1 MNQDHIFID
10 TETSNRDP
18 KTGCIIE
25 IAAIRTDA
33 KGRVMSS
40 FKERITPDREVDPE
54 AARVNGYTAN
64 WGGRPYSQV
73 IREFNNAMVRE
84 DDKVVFVA
92 HFADFDRG
100 FIRSDC
106 QRHKV
111 EIPLD
116 TRAWICTGNLVWPY
130 VYQDQ
135 LRSRKLSDV
144 CRFLGIEYIYSHD
157 AAADAKACM
166 DVYFEL
172 MRRFSTMLVAHTA
185 ISQSAGG
192 SILQGL
198 EKLVHKLG

>member
-1 MNQDHIFID
+1 MNQDHIFLD

-33 KGRVMSS
+33 KGKVLSS
-40 FKERITPDREVDPE
+40 FTQRITPDREVEAE

-64 WGGRPYSQV
+64 WGGIPFQEAMYA
-73 IREFNNAMVRE
+73 FNHAMVRE

-92 HFADFDRG
+92 HFADFDRQ

-106 QRHKV
+106 QRMGV
-111 EIPLD
+111 EVPLD

-135 LRSRKLSDV
+135 LKSRKLSDV
-144 CRFLGIEYIYSHD
+144 CKFLGIEYIYAHD
-157 AAADAKACM
+157 AAADCKAVM

-185 ISQSAGG
+185 ISQSQGG
-192 SILQGL
+192 PILSGL
-198 EKLVHKLG
+198 ERLVQKFT